1 MLILKKVTYLWR
13 VTLSFKFRIQI
24 WIVFPSIYTWKTY
37 CTFFMNAIKD
47 DGGIPGFVLS
57 AERILIFFDANESW
71 ATFKASSVLFV
82 AEET

>member
-1 MLILKKVTYLWR
+1 
-13 VTLSFKFRIQI
+13 
-24 WIVFPSIYTWKTY
+24 
-37 CTFFMNAIKD
+37 MNAIKD

-71 ATFKASSVLFV
+71 ATFKASSVMFV